1 MQATAVRNIEE
12 FAWETTGPHA
22 TTLVDC
28 WTKLASGELKITSIH
43 MDREQYRLELQKSVR
58 EPAPTAGEVAVL
70 TRLVL
75 GEPQKAVAA
84 DKHCSL
90 SNVAMVAAKCLHRLG
105 VDCVAHAVPMP
116 IVMMIHASRD
126 HRGWVESTGATL
138 FWHEPGRSTLSLKRP
153 DTNLEQIL
161 SPGESEVV
169 RRLLDGLS
177 HAQIAA
183 SRGTSARTI
192 ANQVARAYC
201 KLGVSGR
208 MELMGR
214 LLVRSGLSSESR
226 DDMQTKR
233 RASSRGR
240 LPRALPTAALTAP
253 HAV

>member
-1 MQATAVRNIEE
+1 MQATALRE
-12 FAWETTGPHA
+12 FEAFEWETTGPHA

-28 WTKLASGELKITSIH
+28 WQKLVSGELKVTSIH
-43 MDREQYRLELQKSVR
+43 MDREHYRVELRKSIL
-58 EPAPTAGEVAVL
+58 EPAPSAGEVAVL

-84 DKHCSL
+84 DKHCSV
-90 SNVAMVAAKCLHRLG
+90 SCVAMVAAKCLQRLG
-105 VDCVAHAVPMP
+105 VAGAAHSVPMP

-138 FWHEPGRSTLSLKRP
+138 SWHEPGRSTLSLKRP

-161 SPGESEVV
+161 SPSESEVT
-169 RRLLDGLS
+169 RCLLDGLS
-177 HAQIAA
+177 HARIAQ
-183 SRGTSARTI
+183 SRGTSVRTI
-192 ANQVARAYC
+192 ANQVARAYL

-208 MELMGR
+208 MELMSR
-214 LLVRSGLSSESR
+214 LLVQSGRSSSAH

-233 RASSRGR
+233 RASPLGS
-240 LPRALPTAALTAP
+240 LPRAMPTAALTVP